1 MFSIMRL
8 NEIIAVERSI
18 RPLSTACA
26 EIKLPCSF
34 VSQVAFVQ
42 VNQTAAALYYLP
54 SSQLGLFFFQ
64 GEMPVALNSLKMKLP
79 DGKANT
85 QESFLLVGPVV

>member
-1 MFSIMRL
+1 MRL
-8 NEIIAVERSI
+8 NEITAVERSI

-34 VSQVAFVQ
+34 VSQVALFQ

-54 SSQLGLFFFQ
+54 SSQLGLFFSRRN
-64 GEMPVALNSLKMKLP
+64 ACCTKLVE
-79 DGKANT
+79 DEVTRWKTGLY
-85 QESFLLVGPVV
+85 S

>member
-1 MFSIMRL
+1 MYVLILMFSIMRL
-8 NEIIAVERSI
+8 NEITAVERSI

-34 VSQVAFVQ
+34 VSQVALFQ

-54 SSQLGLFFFQ
+54 SSQLGLFFQ
-64 GEMPVALNSLKMKLP
+64 GEMPVALNLLKMKLP
-79 DGKANT
+79 DGKPGCIV
-85 QESFLLVGPVV
+85 S

>member
-1 MFSIMRL
+1 MRL

-34 VSQVAFVQ
+34 VSQVALVQ

-54 SSQLGLFFFQ
+54 SSQLGLFFFLRRN
-64 GEMPVALNSLKMKLP
+64 ACCTKLVEDEVTRWKSKYSRVFSVCWP
-79 DGKANT
+79 
-85 QESFLLVGPVV
+85 SCIVS